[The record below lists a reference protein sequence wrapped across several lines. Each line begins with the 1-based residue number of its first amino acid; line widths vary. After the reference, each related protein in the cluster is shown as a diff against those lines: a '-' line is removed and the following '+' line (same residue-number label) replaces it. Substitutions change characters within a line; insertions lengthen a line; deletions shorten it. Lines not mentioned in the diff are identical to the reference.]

1 MPPPSPVVQNAFLR
15 TESADGGEPQT
26 AASAGET
33 VSLGGHGGYNEGAI
47 VKQVING
54 KGAMPAFGG
63 RLSDDDIANV
73 AAFVI
78 STSKAGWE

>member
-1 MPPPSPVVQNAFLR
+1 M
-15 TESADGGEPQT
+15 T
-26 AASAGET
+26 
-33 VSLGGHGGYNEGAI
+33 
-47 VKQVING
+47 QVTNG

-78 STSKAGWE
+78 ESSTEGW